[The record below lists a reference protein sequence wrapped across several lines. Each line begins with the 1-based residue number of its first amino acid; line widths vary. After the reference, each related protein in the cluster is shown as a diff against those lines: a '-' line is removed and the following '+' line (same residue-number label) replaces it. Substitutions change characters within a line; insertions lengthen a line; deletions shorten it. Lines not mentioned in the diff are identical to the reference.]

1 MKHLRFFT
9 LIFATAIV
17 CFLTA
22 SPAFGQ
28 CVIPITNEQSYIE
41 DFESQSLDCW
51 TVEGDADWS
60 ILAGTGSTVVAFSY
74 SNAGDEARLISPTF
88 DMSGV
93 SAATFSFTYAMMGLY
108 ESDELSVSYRTSETD
123 AWHELGHF
131 SFSDWSNY
139 YEEFYTLPDISSTY
153 QISFWARGLGG
164 MYIFV
169 DNIEIASAMGCA
181 RPVNLEATDITTS
194 SALLSWSTSGN
205 EESWNIELNGTNH
218 TVTTQPYLME
228 NLAAGRDYTFRV
240 KANCGEGVESDW
252 SMPITFTTMC
262 DVITVTDDTPYFDD
276 FEGSDV
282 FVCWQNEI
290 VAGTADWVVDPGYV
304 NPNNTAFFIWL
315 GEAARLVS
323 VPMDITAVT
332 HPALVFKRK
341 QPQLSGAVDE
351 LSVYYRTFE
360 NEEWQ
365 FIETYGTATDNWETV
380 TLELPNPS
388 ATYQI
393 CFWAVS
399 FQAQGIYVDD
409 VMVGNVEGEGIE
421 ESAAVVAAVTP
432 NPTTGM
438 VTVEANAANGD
449 VVVFDMFGR
458 KVMSALLFNGRT
470 DLDLSGLPQGIYTAR
485 VATANGTTAVKLMKQ

>member
-1 MKHLRFFT
+1 MKHMRIFT

-17 CFLTA
+17 CLLTA
-22 SPAFGQ
+22 APAFGQ
-28 CVIPITNEQSYIE
+28 CVIPITNEQSYLE
-41 DFESQSLDCW
+41 DFESQSLECW
-51 TVEGDADWS
+51 TVEGDGEWS

-74 SNAGDEARLISPTF
+74 SNVGDEARLISPTF

-108 ESDELSVSYRTSETD
+108 ESDELSVSYRSSETD
-123 AWHELGHF
+123 VWHELGHF
-131 SFSDWSNY
+131 SFSDWNNY

-164 MYIFV
+164 YTIFL

-181 RPVNLEATDITTS
+181 RPVSLEATDVTMT

-205 EESWNIELNGTNH
+205 EESWALELNGMNL
-218 TVTTQPYLME
+218 TVTEQPFLMDDLRPQTE
-228 NLAAGRDYTFRV
+228 YSFRV
-240 KANCGEGVESDW
+240 KANCGEGVESEW
-252 SMPITFTTMC
+252 SLPITFTTLC

-276 FEGSDV
+276 FEGADE
-282 FVCWQNEI
+282 FICWQNEI
-290 VAGTADWVVDPGYV
+290 VAGTMDWVIDPGYT

-315 GEAARLVS
+315 GDAARLVS
-323 VPMDITAVT
+323 APMDLTAVT
-332 HPALVFKRK
+332 HPALVFKHK
-341 QPQLSGAVDE
+341 QPQLYGAVDE
-351 LSVYYRTFE
+351 LSVFYRTSE
-360 NEEWQ
+360 TEEWQ
-365 FIETYGTATDNWETV
+365 FIEAYSTATDDWETV

-399 FQAQGIYVDD
+399 FQAQGVYVDD
-409 VMVGNVEGEGIE
+409 VMVGNVEGVGVE
-421 ESAAVVAAVTP
+421 ESAAVVAAVMP

-438 VTVEANAANGD
+438 VKVEANAANGD

-458 KVMSALLFNGRT
+458 KVMSASLFNGRA
-470 DLDLSGLPQGIYTAR
+470 DLDLSGLAQGIYTAR